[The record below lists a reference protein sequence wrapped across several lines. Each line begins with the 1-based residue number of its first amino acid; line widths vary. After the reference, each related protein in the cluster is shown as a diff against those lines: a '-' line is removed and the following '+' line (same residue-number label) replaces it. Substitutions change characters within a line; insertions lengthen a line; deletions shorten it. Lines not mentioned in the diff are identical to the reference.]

1 MSGIGSV
8 APAEARIPVEQQQLD
23 PDRGKPPRRPRRRP
37 SDDDTVTVEPHS
49 LDLEA

>member
-8 APAEARIPVEQQQLD
+8 APAAARIPVEQQQLD
-23 PDRGKPPRRPRRRP
+23 PDRGKPPRRP